1 MLLVGLTGGIGSG
14 KSTVARM
21 LGGRGAVV
29 LDSDA
34 FAREAVTKGSPGFE
48 RVVRLFGTGVLRP
61 DGDLDRKGLAD
72 IVFHDDRLRAE
83 LEEIVHPEVRRRIAE
98 AIGGQDHTDRVVV
111 VDSPLLFETGSA
123 ESFQVVVV
131 VSATPETRIARLAA
145 RGMDPQDVRARL
157 ESQMPLEEKAA
168 RADIVLDN
176 EGSVDELEVQVER
189 LWEDLRERA
198 RSSGA

>member
-14 KSTVARM
+14 KSTAAR
-21 LGGRGAVV
+21 LLAGRGAVV

-34 FAREAVTKGSPGFE
+34 FARESVSKGSPGFE
-48 RVVRLFGTGVLRP
+48 RVVRLFGTGILRP
-61 DGDLDRKGLAD
+61 DGDLDREGLAD

-83 LEEIVHPEVRRRIAE
+83 LEDIVHPEVRRRIAE
-98 AIGGQDHTDRVVV
+98 EIGSHIGTEHVVV

-123 ESFQVVVV
+123 GSFQVVVV
-131 VSATPETRIARLAA
+131 IVATPETRIARLAA
-145 RGMDPQDVRARL
+145 RGMDPQDARARL
-157 ESQMPLEEKAA
+157 ASQMPLEEKAA

-176 EGSVDELEVQVER
+176 EGSLGQLDVLVAR
-189 LWEDLRERA
+189 LWDVLLERA